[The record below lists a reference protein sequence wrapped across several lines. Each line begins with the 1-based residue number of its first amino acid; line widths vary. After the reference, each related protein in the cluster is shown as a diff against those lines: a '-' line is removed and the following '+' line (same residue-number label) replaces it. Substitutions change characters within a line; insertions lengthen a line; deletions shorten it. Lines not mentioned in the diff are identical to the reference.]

1 MVKELKATL
10 LVETLI
16 PSGQQRYETASRWV
30 CLPLLSSHSNQSPT
44 LLPSW
49 LLNENNFLSLL
60 MDSSGLRPR
69 LLQPHFPSRPTWTL
83 SSSYGD
89 GLRHLLLFHDKAHT
103 ALLALECFVTN
114 WHIFARQ
121 SRTHLNAIRLQRCF
135 SQVLQVAEF
144 IAPTLVLTHQ
154 STTLCN
160 NLFLY
165 LPASTPLGYKPFQER
180 DHTVFICYIPKA

>member
-60 MDSSGLRPR
+60 MDFSGLRPR
-69 LLQPHFPSRPTWTL
+69 LLQPHFPSRPTWTIPQLRWWSPPSLAL
-83 SSSYGD
+83 SWQSTHCFSCFRMFCDQLAYLCSSVKNPFKCHPSSEVFLPGPTSS
-89 GLRHLLLFHDKAHT
+89 GIHCSHLGAHT
-103 ALLALECFVTN
+103 PLHHT
-114 WHIFARQ
+114 
-121 SRTHLNAIRLQRCF
+121 LQ
-135 SQVLQVAEF
+135 
-144 IAPTLVLTHQ
+144 
-154 STTLCN
+154 
-160 NLFLY
+160 
-165 LPASTPLGYKPFQER
+165 
-180 DHTVFICYIPKA
+180 